1 MDHFAGFLKF
11 LSTLKFLTTFA
22 LHFDFSVWGS
32 APTECRMIG
41 KKWKKKL
48 ELMAPSGILDLDT
61 LIKEGWEIHPKTIAF
76 KCTGPARSHSYNVCT
91 CTGDTVQ
98 RLAAGWGNH

>member
-1 MDHFAGFLKF
+1 
-11 LSTLKFLTTFA
+11 
-22 LHFDFSVWGS
+22 
-32 APTECRMIG
+32 MIG

-76 KCTGPARSHSYNVCT
+76 KCTGPARS
-91 CTGDTVQ
+91 
-98 RLAAGWGNH
+98 RLSISTTTTQPCKWNL

>member
-48 ELMAPSGILDLDT
+48 ELMAPSGILDGHVDR
-61 LIKEGWEIHPKTIAF
+61 G
-76 KCTGPARSHSYNVCT
+76 GV
-91 CTGDTVQ
+91 GDTPK
-98 RLAAGWGNH
+98 NHRV